1 MDILITVGI
10 FPPDIGGPASFVP
23 KISKYLI
30 NKGHNIKI
38 ICLSDKEHLD
48 YKDEFSVIRINRN
61 LPIISR
67 WFKTIVKIY
76 NVSKKSDLIFV
87 NGLGTEATIANL
99 FSRKKVIRK
108 IVGDPVWER
117 VYNKKLINESFDDFQ
132 ENKHGIFI
140 SLQKIIRNWSINK
153 SNLII
158 TPSQHLKTFINKIG
172 VDNKILVINN
182 GVTIQETNNKVF
194 QNRIIQLLVISR
206 LVTQKNI
213 DSIIKAVKVME
224 NEGIILNIV
233 GDGSEINNLKN
244 LVENYELEEKVNF
257 IGKIENAKLNEYLS
271 NADIFVQA
279 SNYEGLPHSILEAIN
294 YEIPILSTE
303 VGGCSVLLNKGERG
317 YIIPLPISE
326 TGISD
331 GIRTII
337 NNKKEAMSKAKV
349 AKEFL
354 NQQHNFNM
362 NADIYHLVIPI
373 SEINIIHETTQ
384 GPFKANSSLIPSWT
398 FSENGKSIV
407 SSIRT
412 QIQKEEN

>member
-172 VDNKILVINN
+172 IDNKILVINN

-194 QNRIIQLLVISR
+194 QNSIIQLLVVSR

-326 TGISD
+326 TGISE

-354 NQQHNFNM
+354 KQQHNFNM
-362 NADIYHLVIPI
+362 NAHIYH
-373 SEINIIHETTQ
+373 ENINEMV
-384 GPFKANSSLIPSWT
+384 N
-398 FSENGKSIV
+398 
-407 SSIRT
+407 
-412 QIQKEEN
+412 

>member
-23 KISKYLI
+23 KIAKYLI
-30 NKGHNIKI
+30 NKGHNVKI
-38 ICLSDKEHLD
+38 ICLSDKEHLT
-48 YKDEFSVIRINRN
+48 YKDDINVIRINRSS
-61 LPIISR
+61 PIIFR
-67 WFKTIVKIY
+67 WLKTIVKIY
-76 NVSKKSDLIFV
+76 SNSKKSDLIFV
-87 NGLGTEATIANL
+87 NGLGTETTIANL
-99 FSRKKVIRK
+99 FIRKKVIRK

-117 VYNKKLINESFDDFQ
+117 VYNKNLIDESFDDFQ
-132 ENKHGIFI
+132 ENNHSLSI

-158 TPSQHLKTFINKIG
+158 TPSQHLKNFIDKIG
-172 VDNKILVINN
+172 FDKNIFVINN
-182 GVTIQETNNKVF
+182 GVNIEQHNKVVLE
-194 QNRIIQLLVISR
+194 NNIIQLLVVSR
-206 LVTQKNI
+206 LVSQKNI
-213 DSIIKAVKVME
+213 DLIIKAVKVME
-224 NEGIILNIV
+224 NENIILNIV

-244 LVENYELEEKVNF
+244 LVENYELKEKVNF

-362 NADIYHLVIPI
+362 NADIYH
-373 SEINIIHETTQ
+373 ENINEM
-384 GPFKANSSLIPSWT
+384 FN
-398 FSENGKSIV
+398 
-407 SSIRT
+407 
-412 QIQKEEN
+412 

>member
-30 NKGHNIKI
+30 NKGHNVKI
-38 ICLSDKEHLD
+38 ICLTDKEHLD
-48 YKDEFSVIRINRN
+48 YRDEFSVIRINRN

-76 NVSKKSDLIFV
+76 KVSKKSDLIFV

-132 ENKHGIFI
+132 ENKHGLFI

-153 SNLII
+153 SNLVI
-158 TPSQHLKTFINKIG
+158 TPSEHLKAFIQNIG
-172 VDNKILVINN
+172 CENDIYVINN
-182 GVTIQETNNKVF
+182 GVEIKRIEKGVNLAKDFRMKSETT
-194 QNRIIQLLVISR
+194 RLLVVSR
-206 LVTQKNI
+206 LVSQKNI
-213 DSIIKAVKVME
+213 DLIIKAIKRIE
-224 NEGIILNIV
+224 DKNILLNIV
-233 GDGSEINNLKN
+233 GDGPELTNLKN
-244 LVENYELEEKVNF
+244 LVKEKNLDEYAQVSF
-257 IGKIENAKLNEYLS
+257 IGKIENNELDQYFEW
-271 NADIFVQA
+271 ADIFIQA

-303 VGGCSVLLNKGERG
+303 VGGCSVILNKGERG
-317 YIIPLPISE
+317 YIIPMPVSEVEISE
-326 TGISD
+326 

-337 NNKKEAMSKAKV
+337 NNKNEARSKVKLAKNY
-349 AKEFL
+349 L
-354 NQQHNFNM
+354 NQEHNFNT
-362 NADIYHLVIPI
+362 NAEIYDEKIKEVV
-373 SEINIIHETTQ
+373 
-384 GPFKANSSLIPSWT
+384 
-398 FSENGKSIV
+398 KS
-407 SSIRT
+407 
-412 QIQKEEN
+412 Q

>member
-30 NKGHNIKI
+30 NKGHNVKI
-38 ICLSDKEHLD
+38 ICLSDKEHLT
-48 YKDEFSVIRINRN
+48 YKDEVSVIRINRS
-61 LPIISR
+61 LPIIFR
-67 WFKTIVKIY
+67 WFKTIIKIY
-76 NVSKKSDLIFV
+76 KASKKSDLIFV

-117 VYNKKLINESFDDFQ
+117 VYNKKLVDESFDDFQ
-132 ENKHGIFI
+132 ENKHGLFI

-172 VDNKILVINN
+172 FDKKILVINN
-182 GVTIQETNNKVF
+182 GVTIEQPNKAVF
-194 QNRIIQLLVISR
+194 QNNIIQLLVVSR
-206 LVTQKNI
+206 LVSQKNI

-224 NEGIILNIV
+224 NENIILKIV
-233 GDGSEINNLKN
+233 GDGSEINNLKL
-244 LVENYELEEKVNF
+244 LVKKYELEEKVNF
-257 IGKIENAKLNEYLS
+257 IGKIVGLKLNEYFKD
-271 NADIFVQA
+271 ADIFIQA

-303 VGGCSVLLNKGERG
+303 VGGCSTLLNKGERG
-317 YIIPLPISE
+317 YIIPMPVSKV
-326 TGISD
+326 GITE

-337 NNKKEAMSKAKV
+337 NKKNEAKSKVKLAK
-349 AKEFL
+349 KYL
-354 NQQHNFNM
+354 NEEYSFNT
-362 NADIYHLVIPI
+362 NAEIYHQT
-373 SEINIIHETTQ
+373 INEMVN
-384 GPFKANSSLIPSWT
+384 K
-398 FSENGKSIV
+398 
-407 SSIRT
+407 
-412 QIQKEEN
+412 

>member
-10 FPPDIGGPASFVP
+10 FPPDVGGPASFVP
-23 KISKYLI
+23 KIAKKLKES
-30 NKGHNIKI
+30 GHNIKI
-38 ICLSDKEHLD
+38 ICLSDKKNSN
-48 YKDEFSVIRINRN
+48 YKDELNVTR
-61 LPIISR
+61 ISR
-67 WFKTIVKIY
+67 SFPILFRWIITIIKIFKH
-76 NVSKKSDLIFV
+76 SKKSDLIFI

-99 FSRKKVIRK
+99 LSRKKVIRK

-224 NEGIILNIV
+224 NESIILNII

-244 LVENYELEEKVNF
+244 LVEDYELEEKVNF
-257 IGKIENAKLNEYLS
+257 IGKIENTKLNEYLS

-279 SNYEGLPHSILEAIN
+279 SNYEGLPHSILEAVN

-326 TGISD
+326 TGISE

-337 NNKKEAMSKAKV
+337 NNKKEAISKAKV

-354 NQQHNFNM
+354 NQQYNFNT
-362 NADIYHLVIPI
+362 NADIYH
-373 SEINIIHETTQ
+373 EKINEMV
-384 GPFKANSSLIPSWT
+384 N
-398 FSENGKSIV
+398 
-407 SSIRT
+407 
-412 QIQKEEN
+412 

>member
-30 NKGHNIKI
+30 NKGHNVKI

-117 VYNKKLINESFDDFQ
+117 VYNKKLINEPFDDFQ
-132 ENKHGIFI
+132 ENKHGLFI

-362 NADIYHLVIPI
+362 NADIYH
-373 SEINIIHETTQ
+373 ENINEM
-384 GPFKANSSLIPSWT
+384 FN
-398 FSENGKSIV
+398 
-407 SSIRT
+407 
-412 QIQKEEN
+412 

>member
-30 NKGHNIKI
+30 NKGHNVKI
-38 ICLSDKEHLD
+38 ICLSDKEHLT
-48 YKDEFSVIRINRN
+48 YKDEVSVIRINRS
-61 LPIISR
+61 LPIIFR

-87 NGLGTEATIANL
+87 NGLGTETTIANL

-132 ENKHGIFI
+132 ENNHGLFI
-140 SLQKIIRNWSINK
+140 SLQKIIRNWSMKK

-158 TPSQHLKTFINKIG
+158 TPSHHLKTFIEKIG
-172 VDNKILVINN
+172 FDNKIFVINN
-182 GVTIQETNNKVF
+182 GVTIEETNKVTF
-194 QNRIIQLLVISR
+194 QNNIIQLLVVSR
-206 LVTQKNI
+206 LVSQKNI

-224 NEGIILNIV
+224 NDNIILKIV
-233 GDGSEINNLKN
+233 GDGSEINNLKL
-244 LVENYELEEKVNF
+244 LVKKYELEEKVNF
-257 IGKIENAKLNEYLS
+257 IGKIVGLKLNEYFKD
-271 NADIFVQA
+271 ADIFIQA

-303 VGGCSVLLNKGERG
+303 VGGCLTLLNKGERG
-317 YIIPLPISE
+317 YIIPMPVSE
-326 TGISD
+326 DGITE

-337 NNKKEAMSKAKV
+337 NDKNEAKSKVKLAKKY
-349 AKEFL
+349 L
-354 NQQHNFNM
+354 NEEYNFNT
-362 NADIYHLVIPI
+362 NAEIYHQTLNEMV
-373 SEINIIHETTQ
+373 N
-384 GPFKANSSLIPSWT
+384 K
-398 FSENGKSIV
+398 
-407 SSIRT
+407 
-412 QIQKEEN
+412 

>member
-158 TPSQHLKTFINKIG
+158 TPSQHLKAFINKIG
-172 VDNKILVINN
+172 VDNKTLVINN
-182 GVTIQETNNKVF
+182 GVTIQETNKKVF
-194 QNRIIQLLVISR
+194 QNNIIQLLVVSR
-206 LVTQKNI
+206 LVSQKNI
-213 DSIIKAVKVME
+213 DTIIKAVKVME
-224 NEGIILNIV
+224 NESIILNII

-244 LVENYELEEKVNF
+244 LVEDYELEEKVNF

-326 TGISD
+326 TGISE

-337 NNKKEAMSKAKV
+337 NNKKEAISKAKV

-354 NQQHNFNM
+354 NQQYNFNT
-362 NADIYHLVIPI
+362 NADIYH
-373 SEINIIHETTQ
+373 EKINEMV
-384 GPFKANSSLIPSWT
+384 N
-398 FSENGKSIV
+398 
-407 SSIRT
+407 
-412 QIQKEEN
+412 

>member
-30 NKGHNIKI
+30 NKGHNVKI

-48 YKDEFSVIRINRN
+48 NKDEFSVIRINRN

-362 NADIYHLVIPI
+362 NADIYH
-373 SEINIIHETTQ
+373 ENINEM
-384 GPFKANSSLIPSWT
+384 FN
-398 FSENGKSIV
+398 
-407 SSIRT
+407 
-412 QIQKEEN
+412 

>member
-117 VYNKKLINESFDDFQ
+117 VYNKKLINEPFDDFQ
-132 ENKHGIFI
+132 ENKHGLFI

-331 GIRTII
+331 GIRRII

-362 NADIYHLVIPI
+362 NADIYH
-373 SEINIIHETTQ
+373 ENINEM
-384 GPFKANSSLIPSWT
+384 FN
-398 FSENGKSIV
+398 
-407 SSIRT
+407 
-412 QIQKEEN
+412 

>member
-158 TPSQHLKTFINKIG
+158 TPSQHLKTFINNIG

-362 NADIYHLVIPI
+362 NADIYH
-373 SEINIIHETTQ
+373 ENINEM
-384 GPFKANSSLIPSWT
+384 FN
-398 FSENGKSIV
+398 
-407 SSIRT
+407 
-412 QIQKEEN
+412 

>member
-194 QNRIIQLLVISR
+194 QNSIIQLLVVSR

-244 LVENYELEEKVNF
+244 LVENYDLKEKVNF
-257 IGKIENAKLNEYLS
+257 IGKIENAKLNKYLS

-362 NADIYHLVIPI
+362 NADIYH
-373 SEINIIHETTQ
+373 ENINEM
-384 GPFKANSSLIPSWT
+384 FN
-398 FSENGKSIV
+398 
-407 SSIRT
+407 
-412 QIQKEEN
+412 

>member
-30 NKGHNIKI
+30 NQGHNIKI
-38 ICLSDKEHLD
+38 ICLSDKEHLT
-48 YKDEFSVIRINRN
+48 YKDEVSVIRINRS
-61 LPIISR
+61 LPIIFR
-67 WFKTIVKIY
+67 WFKTIIKIY
-76 NVSKKSDLIFV
+76 KASKKSDLIFV

-117 VYNKKLINESFDDFQ
+117 VYNKKLVDESFDDFQ
-132 ENKHGIFI
+132 ENKHGLFI

-172 VDNKILVINN
+172 FDNKILVINN
-182 GVTIQETNNKVF
+182 GVTIEQPNKEVF
-194 QNRIIQLLVISR
+194 QNNIIQLLVVSR
-206 LVTQKNI
+206 LVSQKNI
-213 DSIIKAVKVME
+213 DSIIKAVKVLE
-224 NEGIILNIV
+224 NENIILNIV
-233 GDGSEINNLKN
+233 GDGSEINNLKL
-244 LVENYELEEKVNF
+244 LVRKYELKEKVKF
-257 IGKIENAKLNEYLS
+257 IGKIESLKLNEYLKD
-271 NADIFVQA
+271 ADIFIQA

-317 YIIPLPISE
+317 YIIPMPVSE
-326 TGISD
+326 IGITE

-337 NNKKEAMSKAKV
+337 NNKNEAKSKVKLAKNY
-349 AKEFL
+349 L
-354 NQQHNFNM
+354 NEEYNFNT
-362 NADIYHLVIPI
+362 NVEIYHEKIKEV
-373 SEINIIHETTQ
+373 
-384 GPFKANSSLIPSWT
+384 
-398 FSENGKSIV
+398 V
-407 SSIRT
+407 SN
-412 QIQKEEN
+412 Q